1 MEDSFQEKTE
11 NPTPKRLKEA
21 RERGF
26 VAKSPL
32 LASGILLL
40 FGVLGLY
47 FFGSALLN
55 GLKNTFYDIFAFLNS
70 DWSTIESVSDS
81 FKKGI
86 FSLLS
91 FLLPLLGFIFV
102 SAIYGWLLQ
111 IGFLTAPK
119 ALKPNW
125 GQLNI
130 FNASSYKRL
139 FGLQSLIRL
148 FQDLCKLATFF
159 VVTAL
164 FFYSKEKVFLWVGIS
179 STNAFFTSSCYLA
192 FLFSLVLVL
201 TLILFGIIDFA
212 FQKWHYKQELRM
224 TKQEVKEELR
234 DSNRMT
240 TPKI

>member
-26 VAKSPL
+26 VAKSSL

-40 FGVLGLY
+40 FGILGLY
-47 FFGSALLN
+47 FFGNTLLN
-55 GLKNTFYDIFAFLNS
+55 GLKNTFYSVFGSLNS
-70 DWSTIESVSDS
+70 DWGSIQMVDDS
-81 FKKGI
+81 LKKGTS
-86 FSLLS
+86 SLSS
-91 FLLPLLGFIFV
+91 FLLPLLGLLFV
-102 SAIYGWLLQ
+102 GAIYGWLIQ
-111 IGFLTAPK
+111 VGFLTAPK

-139 FGLQSLIRL
+139 FGLQSFVRL
-148 FQDLCKLATFF
+148 FQDLCKLAAFF
-159 VVTAL
+159 AIAAL
-164 FFYSKEKVFLWVGIS
+164 FFYSKGKEILSLEIS
-179 STNAFFTSSCYLA
+179 STQAFFTSGCYLA
-192 FLFSLVLVL
+192 FLFSLSLVL
-201 TLILFGIIDFA
+201 TLILFGVIDLA
-212 FQKWHYKQELRM
+212 FQKWRTKQELRM

>member
-1 MEDSFQEKTE
+1 MEDSFQERTE

-47 FFGSALLN
+47 FFRGTLLN
-55 GLKNTFYDIFAFLNS
+55 GLEGTFYGIFGSLSS
-70 DWSTIESVSDS
+70 DWGSTETVGDS

-86 FSLLS
+86 FSLHS
-91 FLLPLLGFIFV
+91 FLFPLLGFIFAG
-102 SAIYGWLLQ
+102 SLCGWLLQ
-111 IGFLTAPK
+111 VGFLTAPK

-130 FNASSYKRL
+130 FNAASYKRL
-139 FGLQSLIRL
+139 FGLQAFVRL
-148 FQDLCKLATFF
+148 FQDLCKLGVFF
-159 VVTAL
+159 AVAAF
-164 FFYSKEKVFLWVGIS
+164 FFYSKEKVFLWLGIS
-179 STNAFFTSSCYLA
+179 STKAFFTYSCYLG
-192 FLFSLVLVL
+192 FFFSLSLVL
-201 TLILFGIIDFA
+201 TLILLGIIDFA
-212 FQKWHYKQELRM
+212 FQKWRYKQELRM

-234 DSNRMT
+234 DNNRMT